1 MAFYIFHYLP
11 SGYEITLMKKIFLLS
26 FLLGASLSLRAQTV
40 EDLFTTSS
48 YTYTWLGIDYSHVKL
63 IGDFSQFK
71 EVGGVSPARL
81 KNIYFPA
88 WNNLVLNE
96 RTKYD
101 IGVALRKEN
110 IQYDITEVTTK
121 NAEAPLQE
129 LEAINAPFYN
139 EAKIKEIVEG
149 YSFKDKN
156 GVGILFIAESLSK
169 SSEEAYYHVVL
180 INLSTKQILI
190 QDRIKGEPGGIGL
203 RNYWASTVYRVIK
216 KIEKT
221 QYKTWKSKY
230 KN

>member
-1 MAFYIFHYLP
+1 
-11 SGYEITLMKKIFLLS
+11 MKKLFLFLILFQVS
-26 FLLGASLSLRAQTV
+26 FLLRAQTAKDV
-40 EDLFTTSS
+40 FTATN

-63 IGDFSQFK
+63 IGDFSQFQ

-81 KNIYFPA
+81 KNTYFPA

-101 IGVALRKEN
+101 IGLALRKSA
-110 IQYDITEVTTK
+110 IQYDITEVTAK
-121 NAEAPLQE
+121 NAEAPLEQ
-129 LEAINAPFYN
+129 LQAVNAPFYN
-139 EAKIKEIVEG
+139 EEKIQEFVNG
-149 YSFKDKN
+149 YSFQDKS
-156 GVGILFIAESLSK
+156 GVGILFLAESLSK

-190 QDRIKGEPGGIGL
+190 QDRIKGEPSGIGL

-221 QYKTWKSKY
+221 QYKAWKSKY
-230 KN
+230 SK

>member
-1 MAFYIFHYLP
+1 
-11 SGYEITLMKKIFLLS
+11 MKKTLLFSLLFLHS
-26 FLLGASLSLRAQTV
+26 FLLHAQTAQDV
-40 EDLFTTSS
+40 FNNTN

-71 EVGGVSPARL
+71 EAGEVSPARI

-88 WNNLVLNE
+88 WNNIVLNE

-101 IGVALRKEN
+101 IGLALRKTN

-121 NAEAPLQE
+121 NAETPLEQ
-129 LEAINAPFYN
+129 LEDVNAPFYS
-139 EAKIKEIVEG
+139 EEKIQEFVNS
-149 YSFKDKN
+149 YAFTDKN

-190 QDRIKGEPGGIGL
+190 HDRIKGEPSGIGL
-203 RNYWASTVYRVIK
+203 RNYWISTVYRVIK

-230 KN
+230 RK

>member
-1 MAFYIFHYLP
+1 
-11 SGYEITLMKKIFLLS
+11 MKKIVLFLFLLQ
-26 FLLGASLSLRAQTV
+26 ASLTVKAQTV
-40 EDLFTTSS
+40 TDIFTSS
-48 YTYTWLGIDYSHVKL
+48 NYTYTWLGIDYSHVKL

-71 EVGGVSPARL
+71 EAGGVSTERL
-81 KNIYFPA
+81 KNTYFPA

-121 NAEAPLQE
+121 NAEAPLEE

-139 EAKIKEIVEG
+139 KEKIQEFVDT
-149 YSFKDKN
+149 YSFKSKEGI
-156 GVGILFIAESLSK
+156 GVLFIAESLNK

-190 QDRIKGEPGGIGL
+190 QDRVKGEPSGIGL
-203 RNYWASTVYRVIK
+203 RNYWASTVYHVMK

-221 QYKTWKSKY
+221 QYKTWKSQYHK
-230 KN
+230 